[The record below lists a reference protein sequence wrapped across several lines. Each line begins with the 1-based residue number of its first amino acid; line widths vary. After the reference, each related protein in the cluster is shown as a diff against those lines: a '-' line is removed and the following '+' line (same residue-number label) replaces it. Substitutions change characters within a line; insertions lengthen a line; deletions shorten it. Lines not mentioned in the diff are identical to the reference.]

1 MFKRT
6 CLLLAGLFT
15 AGAMSTASALD
26 IKLEV
31 VASGLTHPMAMVSP
45 PGDDRKFIVEQTGTI
60 KILGADGKL
69 MDGDFLNIKHK
80 LPPLKWEFDEE
91 GLLGLAFPPDFK
103 KSGKFYIAYTAQLR
117 GDADLG
123 KQLWYAH
130 TNVVAEYRVS
140 KDDPN
145 KADQNYER
153 IVTAIDWP
161 QFNHN
166 GHWIGFGPDGMLYIS
181 TGDGGYANDWGIGHN
196 VILGNGQDNS
206 SLLGKILRIDVKG
219 DPYTV
224 PKDNPFVGKS
234 DYAPEI
240 WATGFRNPWRC
251 SFDMGGNKDL
261 ICSDVGQNS
270 YEEVDVV
277 KKGANY
283 GWRAKEGNHW
293 FDFQNPNTHPSGPVK
308 PHASS
313 GYTDPV
319 IEYKNCSNPEFASK
333 GDCEGISIT
342 GGYVYRGPH
351 KPFDGYY
358 FFGDWSKSFMV
369 AEGVLFAAKVGSGGK
384 WTKEAVNVTNIPG
397 FNDFILAFGQDN
409 QGNVYIMG
417 TRARGPNGEA
427 DKIYKIVP

>member
-6 CLLLAGLFT
+6 CLLLAALGA

-26 IKLEV
+26 VKLEV
-31 VASGLTHPMAMVSP
+31 VAEGLTHPMAMVSP

-69 MDGDFLNIKHK
+69 VDGDFLNIKHK
-80 LPPLKWEFDEE
+80 LPPMKWEFDEE

-145 KADQNYER
+145 KADQSYER
-153 IVTAIDWP
+153 IVHAIDWP

-166 GHWIGFGPDGMLYIS
+166 GHWIGFGPDGYLYIS

-196 VILGNGQDNS
+196 VTLGNGQDNS
-206 SLLGKILRIDVKG
+206 SLLGKMLRIDVKSE
-219 DPYTV
+219 PYAV

-251 SFDMGGNKDL
+251 SFDIGGNKDL

-283 GWRAKEGNHW
+283 GWRAREGAHW
-293 FDFQNPNTHPSGPVK
+293 FDYVNPNSHPSSVVK
-308 PHASS
+308 PHPAS

-319 IEYKNCSNPEFASK
+319 VEYKNCSNPDFASK

-351 KPFDGYY
+351 KAWDGIY
-358 FFGDWSKSFMV
+358 FYGDWSKSFMV
-369 AEGVLFAAKVGSGGK
+369 AEGVLFASKMTGNK
-384 WTKEAVNVTNIPG
+384 WNKEVVNVTNIPG

-409 QGNVYIMG
+409 QGNVYVMG
-417 TRARGPNGEA
+417 TRARGPNGEQ